1 MRSQILAK
9 RYTQGL
15 VNAIQDENE
24 FAAVGLEL
32 AGFSTL
38 LSTRQDLTEVLA
50 SPFVAAKKKNQI
62 IKDILAVSSYSEKM
76 TRFICLL
83 LDHNRLHL
91 LGDILRAFPV
101 LWNERK
107 GVSTFEVS
115 SVVSLTKAQKERL
128 EAQLE
133 RVEKRPVCLRYKI
146 DPELVAG
153 ISLKKGNF
161 VYDASIRGHLF
172 KLKEKISEG

>member
-1 MRSQILAK
+1 
-9 RYTQGL
+9 L
-15 VNAIQDENE
+15 VNALQDENE
-24 FAAVGLEL
+24 FAAVGREL
-32 AGFSTL
+32 ARFSTL
-38 LSTRQDLTEVLA
+38 LSTRQDLTVVLA
-50 SPFVAAKKKNQI
+50 SPFIAAKKKNRI
-62 IKDILAVSSYSEKM
+62 IKDILAVSSFAEKT

-101 LWNERK
+101 FWNERK

-115 SVVSLTKAQKERL
+115 SVVSLTEIQKEKL
-128 EAQLE
+128 KVQLE
-133 RVEKRPVCLRYKI
+133 RVEKRPVSLHYKI
-146 DPELVAG
+146 EPGLVAG
-153 ISLKKGNF
+153 ISLKKGNV

>member
-15 VNAIQDENE
+15 VNALRDEEE
-24 FAAVGLEL
+24 FASIGREL
-32 AGFSTL
+32 AGFSML
-38 LSTRQDLTEVLA
+38 LSARQDLAEVLA

-62 IKDILAVSSYSEKM
+62 IKDILAVSSYSEKT

-101 LWNERK
+101 FWNERN

-115 SVVSLTKAQKERL
+115 SVVSLTKAQKEKL
-128 EAQLE
+128 KVQLE
-133 RVEKRPVCLRYKI
+133 RVEKRPVSLHYKI
-146 DPELVAG
+146 EPGLVAG
-153 ISLKKGNF
+153 ISLKKGN
-161 VYDASIRGHLF
+161 VIYDASIRGHLF